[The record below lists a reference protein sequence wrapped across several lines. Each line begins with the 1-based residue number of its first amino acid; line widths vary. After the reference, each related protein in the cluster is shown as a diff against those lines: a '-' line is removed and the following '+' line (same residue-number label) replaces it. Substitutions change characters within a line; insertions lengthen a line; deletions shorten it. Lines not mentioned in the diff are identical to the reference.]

1 MKKFALATATA
12 LTLAMGAN
20 VAFAQTSQ
28 APMTL
33 AAGEMTKAKESTS
46 DTWITTKVKADLLT
60 EKGIPGSDIKVE
72 TNKGV
77 VSLSSD
83 VAISDS
89 QKATAVAIT
98 KKIKGVKAV
107 SADGLLAGGAVKAD
121 NIDKAK
127 EGTSD
132 TWITTK
138 VKADLVTEKG
148 IPGTDIN
155 VETNKGVVSL
165 SSTAA
170 VTEAQKTTAVNIT
183 KKIKGV
189 TAVSADGLLA
199 GGAVKAD
206 NIDKA
211 KEGTTDTWIT
221 TKVKADLVTE
231 KGIPGTDIKVE
242 TNKGVVSLSST
253 VAVTDAQKEMAV
265 AITKKIKGVKAVS
278 ADGLK
283 AE

>member
-12 LTLAMGAN
+12 TALTVAMAN
-20 VAFAQTSQ
+20 AAFAQPTQ

-83 VAISDS
+83 VAISDA
-89 QKATAVAIT
+89 QKATAVA
-98 KKIKGVKAV
+98 
-107 SADGLLAGGAVKAD
+107 
-121 NIDKAK
+121 
-127 EGTSD
+127 
-132 TWITTK
+132 
-138 VKADLVTEKG
+138 
-148 IPGTDIN
+148 
-155 VETNKGVVSL
+155 
-165 SSTAA
+165 
-170 VTEAQKTTAVNIT
+170 IT

-199 GGAVKAD
+199 GGATKAD
-206 NIDKA
+206 GIDKTKGAAHDA
-211 KEGTTDTWIT
+211 KETTSDTWIT

-242 TNKGVVSLSST
+242 TNKGVVSLSSAT
-253 VAVTDAQKEMAV
+253 AVTESQKATAV